1 MLKNHNRLFTL
12 TVCLG
17 GVVAL
22 VNYKILRLIIFP
34 SREVGVKNSLGAS
47 GVSLLCVDRGT
58 GHVGNHG
65 VASAPWVLSVAEWVV
80 LGRGLGEPDI
90 TTISTEVAVLEGIS
104 NILLDDDGATGSV
117 DEP

>member
-1 MLKNHNRLFTL
+1 MLKNYKRLFTL
-12 TVCLG
+12 TICLG
-17 GVVAL
+17 GVVTT
-22 VNYKILRLIIFP
+22 VNNQVFRAVIVT
-34 SREVGVKNSLGAS
+34 SREVRVENSLGAS

-58 GHVGNHG
+58 RHVGNHG
-65 VASAPWVLSVAEWVV
+65 IASAPGVLGVAEWVV

-90 TTISTEVAVLEGIS
+90 TTVSTEVAALEGIS